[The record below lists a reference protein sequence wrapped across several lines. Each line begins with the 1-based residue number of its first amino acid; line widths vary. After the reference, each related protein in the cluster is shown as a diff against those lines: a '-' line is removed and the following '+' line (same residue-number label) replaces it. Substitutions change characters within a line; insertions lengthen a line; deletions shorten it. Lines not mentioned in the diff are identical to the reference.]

1 MDAGGVP
8 VRAGRGVLS
17 KDARE
22 LRDSVWEIFGPAS
35 GVLLVIVPDENA
47 QDPYRLIDAL
57 ERHRVTRIVLVPRSS
72 VRSSKRT

>member
-1 MDAGGVP
+1 MQEACPFEPGEVCCQKTP
-8 VRAGRGVLS
+8 VSFV
-17 KDARE
+17 
-22 LRDSVWEIFGPAS
+22 DSVWEIFAPAS